1 MCICSGF
8 RKCFSDVVTVMSY
21 DDSSDSSN
29 SSSDE
34 EDLDLVFVD
43 VAFGEG
49 RELHSRPNILDFT
62 EIECEEMFR
71 YCNFDSFCVLVR
83 STKNN
88 THSCPLFMT
97 Y

>member
-1 MCICSGF
+1 MYICSGF
-8 RKCFSDVVTVMSY
+8 RRSFRDVVTVMSY

-34 EDLDLVFVD
+34 EDLDLLFVD

-49 RELHSRPNILDFT
+49 CVLDSRPNILDFT

-71 YCNFDSFCVLVR
+71 YSSF
-83 STKNN
+83 
-88 THSCPLFMT
+88 LF
-97 Y
+97 YSISQHRN